1 LAVKTFS
8 GFMFLFALG
17 MLANAFSNRWAF
29 DPVKTGTTWVALDV
43 LIAFVLAAVSY
54 FAYVASER
62 AELARSIGMH
72 RLEMEHLERIRETRE
87 ADAEGRPDDA

>member
-1 LAVKTFS
+1 
-8 GFMFLFALG
+8 MFLFALG
-17 MLANAFSNRWAF
+17 MLANAVSNRWAF
-29 DPVKTGTTWVALDV
+29 DLAKTGTTWVVLDL

-72 RLEMEHLERIRETRE
+72 RLEMEHLERLRATRE
-87 ADAEGRPDDA
+87 AAAEDRPDDA